1 LGLIMWGHILPRNWE
16 RDHTNL
22 PAQHTQDQ
30 IEHEEASNHDQRNEK
45 NPIEGASDSIVG
57 LKIGK

>member
-1 LGLIMWGHILPRNWE
+1 MWGHILPRNWE